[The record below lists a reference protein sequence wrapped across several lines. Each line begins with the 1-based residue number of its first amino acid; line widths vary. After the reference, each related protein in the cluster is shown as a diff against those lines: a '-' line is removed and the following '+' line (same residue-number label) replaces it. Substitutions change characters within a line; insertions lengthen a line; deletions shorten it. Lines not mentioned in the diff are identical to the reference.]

1 MRKRVSLQLR
11 YIEIYA
17 RGAAGEQAIDEAAD
31 LAKGFG
37 DAHEISAPNPPGG
50 RLMDLYNNNT
60 GRKLAVDPA
69 NKGRSAEDVVLEA
82 IKNGQAQPQP
92 FKTRSTPPPGI
103 SLRRKSPSRYR

>member
-37 DAHEISAPNPPGG
+37 DAHEISRSNSPGD
-50 RLMDLYNNNT
+50 RLMDLYNNNA
-60 GRKLAVDPA
+60 GRKLALDPA
-69 NKGRSAEDVVLEA
+69 NKGRPADEVILDALRQGQLQTRPFA
-82 IKNGQAQPQP
+82 IK
-92 FKTRSTPPPGI
+92 
-103 SLRRKSPSRYR
+103 SP

>member
-37 DAHEISAPNPPGG
+37 DAHDISTPTRPGD
-50 RLMDLYNNNT
+50 RLMDLYNNMMPTLADVPAPYVRNRPGKKKYNT
-60 GRKLAVDPA
+60 ITAKLQ
-69 NKGRSAEDVVLEA
+69 SARTRGLHSA
-82 IKNGQAQPQP
+82 AAQRP
-92 FKTRSTPPPGI
+92 
-103 SLRRKSPSRYR
+103 